1 MNRAVPILSDLVAV
15 LLFALIGRL
24 SHGLDAVGLFL
35 TGWPFLVACLAAW
48 GVLLLMR
55 DPGTGPRAGLI
66 VWFITLAGGM
76 GLRVASG
83 ESAMAAFIIVAAI
96 FLALV
101 FGGWRLIAWLMRRRI
116 SS

>member
-1 MNRAVPILSDLVAV
+1 MNRAMPILFDLVAV

-35 TGWPFLVACLAAW
+35 TGWPFLVACLVAW
-48 GVLLLMR
+48 GVLLFMR
-55 DPGTGPRAGLI
+55 DPGTGLRAGII
-66 VWFITLAGGM
+66 VWFVTLAGGM

-83 ESAMAAFIIVAAI
+83 ETAAAAFIIVASI

-101 FGGWRLIAWLMRRRI
+101 LGGWRLIFWMRRRRTA
-116 SS
+116 